1 MKSLQAKQKQM
12 RVFLK
17 GMEKSELGLDPNCDQ
32 YFFQVPRPDVQYAV
46 HYQYKGGE
54 GPGGLPGGPNNQV
67 SPISGDSGIGQD
79 AAAAAAAAAG
89 LDTNTIFFIFFFL
102 GRQIIDLPG
111 GQINYP

>member
-1 MKSLQAKQKQM
+1 M

>member
-1 MKSLQAKQKQM
+1 M
-12 RVFLK
+12 
-17 GMEKSELGLDPNCDQ
+17 
-32 YFFQVPRPDVQYAV
+32 QYAV

-89 LDTNTIFFIFFFL
+89 LDTNPIFISFFL
-102 GRQIIDLPG
+102 VRGITDLPG